1 MSASDQTADQ
11 DDASRINQE
20 ASSSSNTDNE
30 TSNPDNKEDEMKRAA
45 ARKLIERY
53 FYQLTDGCGNPGCKN
68 KYCASSGQ
76 LKPLTPDEAAAQAIQ
91 LFSQEARLCERHPN
105 KIART
110 HNNKMMSSDS
120 DSENSL
126 NRNKNDV
133 VMPINEVRLGDNPNF
148 LKINTS
154 MTVARFD
161 RVLNGVLQ
169 QIRAPT

>member
-1 MSASDQTADQ
+1 V
-11 DDASRINQE
+11 
-20 ASSSSNTDNE
+20 E
-30 TSNPDNKEDEMKRAA
+30 TPGAKTNIAPPVAKYTTHHNKTR
-45 ARKLIERY
+45 
-53 FYQLTDGCGNPGCKN
+53 FLTHIF
-68 KYCASSGQ
+68 Q